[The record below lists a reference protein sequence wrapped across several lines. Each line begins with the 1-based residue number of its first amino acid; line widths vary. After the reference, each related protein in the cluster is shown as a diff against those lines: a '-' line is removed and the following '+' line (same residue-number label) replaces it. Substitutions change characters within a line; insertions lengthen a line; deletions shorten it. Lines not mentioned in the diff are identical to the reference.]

1 MARETLVFYKDLGK
15 FKKIGGFIKENCK
28 EKDLMIHDKRVMGA
42 TIIDTL
48 PKNTIF
54 IRAMGSPK
62 RKRWIEEIEL
72 KGF

>member
-1 MARETLVFYKDLGK
+1 
-15 FKKIGGFIKENCK
+15 
-28 EKDLMIHDKRVMGA
+28 MIHDKRVMGA

-48 PKNTIF
+48 PRNTIF
-54 IRAMGSPK
+54 IRAMGTPK